1 MRLKQKISWVVPI
14 LVLLFLLILG
24 LILTFLYLNRTYD
37 NRNKDRTCIKKV
49 EISISWNTPRPNAI
63 GAYIV
68 TYDRELIEAVKHG
81 GFAKI
86 HCVSKFLDSV
96 HASGGSNSD
105 LTLWT
110 DTSFYI
116 AYFADLSFVKNENQ
130 RLKLE
135 RSHQTDFY
143 YELTDVKGKTWV
155 IEPCK

>member
-1 MRLKQKISWVVPI
+1 MILKQKISWVMPI
-14 LVLLFLLILG
+14 LVLLLLLIVG

-37 NRNKDRTCIKKV
+37 NSKKNRTCIKRV
-49 EISISWNTPRPNAI
+49 EIFISWNAPSPAGI
-63 GAYIV
+63 AAYIV
-68 TYDRELIEAVKHG
+68 TYDPELIKAVKQG
-81 GFAKI
+81 YATKV

-96 HASGGSNSD
+96 DAHGAE
-105 LTLWT
+105 LTLMT
-110 DTSFYI
+110 DTTFYV
-116 AYFADLSFVKNENQ
+116 AHYADLSFVKNESQ

>member
-1 MRLKQKISWVVPI
+1 MLLKQKIRWVVPI

-24 LILTFLYLNRTYD
+24 LILAFLCINRTCD
-37 NRNKDRTCIKKV
+37 NRNKNRTCIKKV
-49 EISISWNTPRPNAI
+49 EIHILWNVPKPHAI

-68 TYDRELIEAVKHG
+68 TYDPELIEAVKQG
-81 GFAKI
+81 YATKVR
-86 HCVSKFLDSV
+86 CVSKFLDSV
-96 HASGGSNSD
+96 DAHGAD

-110 DTSFYI
+110 DTTFYV
-116 AYFADLSFVKNENQ
+116 AHYADLSFVKNESQ

-143 YELTDVKGKTWV
+143 YELTNVKGKTWV

>member
-1 MRLKQKISWVVPI
+1 MILKQKISWVVPI

-24 LILTFLYLNRTYD
+24 LILTFLYLNRTYE

-49 EISISWNTPRPNAI
+49 EIHTPWDHPGPDAI

-68 TYDRELIEAVKHG
+68 TYDPELIEAVKQG
-81 GFAKI
+81 YATKVR
-86 HCVSKFLDSV
+86 CVSKFLDSV
-96 HASGGSNSD
+96 DAHGAD

-110 DTSFYI
+110 DTTFYV
-116 AYFADLSFVKNENQ
+116 AHYADLSFVKNESQ

>member
-1 MRLKQKISWVVPI
+1 MILKQKISWVVPI

-49 EISISWNTPRPNAI
+49 EIHIPWDHPGTDGI
-63 GAYIV
+63 GAFVV
-68 TYDRELIEAVKHG
+68 TYDRELIEAVKHAG
-81 GFAKI
+81 STKV
-86 HCVSKFLDSV
+86 HWVSKFLDSV
-96 HASGGSNSD
+96 DAHGTN

-116 AYFADLSFVKNENQ
+116 AHIVDLSFVENESQ